1 LERTVVDGR
10 YDVVRPLGGGGMGE
24 VYLARDQ
31 ILDRDVALKVLR
43 RQYAGDSEF
52 AERFKRE
59 ALNAASLSHPNI
71 VQIYDRGETTDGAAY
86 IAMEYVP
93 GGTLKERIT
102 RGEPLASADVAS
114 IGAQVAEALG
124 AAHTRGVIHRDIKPQ
139 NILLTAKGEAKVG
152 DFGIARAASAITLS
166 ETGSVMGTA
175 SYMSPEQAMGEPA
188 TPRSDL
194 YALGVVLYEAITGG
208 LPYTADNPIA
218 VSMKHVNEPLR
229 PPKEVNPAIPEGM
242 NALVVTL
249 LAKNPED
256 RYADATEL
264 ADDLWEVRRGLGP
277 AATGLAKGGERA
289 LRSPAQATTVEA
301 PSLATR
307 PKKRRALP
315 IPIMLLA
322 LLALIGLGWVLSLPF
337 YDFGFEDLLGGP
349 ALSAEVPSVEGLTK
363 DQAVQKLDAA
373 GFGAE
378 VRERESSAAD
388 AGLVLDQTPPA
399 GQSARK
405 GSQVVLVVSAVPPT
419 VEVPQVVGL
428 SLPEAE
434 VELDRA
440 GLGLGS
446 QNEFPSQTAPEG
458 QVVEQSLQPG
468 VEVDP
473 RTLVDLGISSGP
485 PASGDPASSAS
496 SFPSASASSSASP
509 ATSSAASAPASNPP
523 SAPAA
528 NSSSAEASSPVQ
540 SGGKKGKS
548 NPEKSN
554 PEKSNPEKVEPPAT
568 EPTAT
573 EPTAT
578 EPTATEPPAT
588 EPTATEPPA
597 TEPTATEPT
606 AVGGG

>member
-1 LERTVVDGR
+1 MTQAAFRGWTKGRMSETRKTVLDGR

-114 IGAQVAEALG
+114 IGAQVYEAL
-124 AAHTRGVIHRDIKPQ
+124 
-139 NILLTAKGEAKVG
+139 
-152 DFGIARAASAITLS
+152 
-166 ETGSVMGTA
+166 
-175 SYMSPEQAMGEPA
+175 
-188 TPRSDL
+188 
-194 YALGVVLYEAITGG
+194 TGG
-208 LPYTADNPIA
+208 LPHTADNPIA

-388 AGLVLDQTPPA
+388 AGLVLDQTPPG

-440 GLGLGS
+440 GLGVGS

-496 SFPSASASSSASP
+496 SFPPASASSSASP
-509 ATSSAASAPASNPP
+509 ATSSAA
-523 SAPAA
+523 
-528 NSSSAEASSPVQ
+528 
-540 SGGKKGKS
+540 
-548 NPEKSN
+548 
-554 PEKSNPEKVEPPAT
+554 
-568 EPTAT
+568 
-573 EPTAT
+573 
-578 EPTATEPPAT
+578 
-588 EPTATEPPA
+588 
-597 TEPTATEPT
+597 
-606 AVGGG
+606 